1 LAAICDAAR
10 LLVKAVRAGLFWPPV
25 QGGGAIIAAHPLQSP
40 ARRRTFRAHGIH
52 EDDMREIYR
61 SWLDDDDD
69 DEEKGRQPDMP
80 MSAGPVQNALFK
92 SRTVLV
98 FGEIDMRL
106 AERVTAQITALAAEN
121 DKPIRLIINSP
132 GGHVESGDTIH
143 DMIRFCG
150 VEVKAIGTGWVAS
163 AGAHIFLGAKKE
175 NRLCLPNTRFLL
187 HQPAGGMRGQASD
200 IQIEA
205 EQIIKMRDRVNRMIA
220 KETGQTVERIVKDTQ
235 RNFWM
240 SAEEAVDYGIVSR
253 IITDTAE
260 V

>member
-1 LAAICDAAR
+1 MTKWTA
-10 LLVKAVRAGLFWPPV
+10 
-25 QGGGAIIAAHPLQSP
+25 
-40 ARRRTFRAHGIH
+40 
-52 EDDMREIYR
+52 
-61 SWLDDDDD
+61 WLDEDD
-69 DEEKGRQPDMP
+69 DEDKGRQPDMP
-80 MSAGPVQNALFK
+80 MTSGPVQNALFK

-106 AERVTAQITALAAEN
+106 AERVTAKLTALAAES
-121 DKPIRLIINSP
+121 DDPIRVIINSP

-150 VEVKAIGTGWVAS
+150 PVVKVIGTGWVAS

-187 HQPAGGMRGQASD
+187 HQPAGGARGQASD

-205 EQIIKMRDRVNRMIA
+205 QEILKMRDRVNRMIA
-220 KETGQTVERIVKDTQ
+220 EETGQMIDKINQDTR

-240 SAEEAVDYGIVSR
+240 NAEEAIEYGLVSR
-253 IITDTAE
+253 IIKNTSE

>member
-1 LAAICDAAR
+1 
-10 LLVKAVRAGLFWPPV
+10 
-25 QGGGAIIAAHPLQSP
+25 
-40 ARRRTFRAHGIH
+40 
-52 EDDMREIYR
+52 MREIYR
-61 SWLDDDDD
+61 NYLDEDGEE
-69 DEEKGRQPDMP
+69 DEDKGRQPDMP
-80 MSAGPVQNALFK
+80 MTAGPVQNALFK
-92 SRTVLV
+92 SRTVLI

-106 AERVTAQITALAAEN
+106 AERVTAQIPVFSSEN
-121 DKPIRLIINSP
+121 EKPIRVIINSP
-132 GGHVESGDTIH
+132 GGHIESGDTIH

-150 VEVKAIGTGWVAS
+150 VEVKVIGTGWVAS

-220 KETGQTVERIVKDTQ
+220 HETGQTVERIVKDTQ

-240 SAEEAVDYGIVSR
+240 SAEEAKDYGLVAR
-253 IITDTAE
+253 IIHDTTE

>member
-1 LAAICDAAR
+1 M
-10 LLVKAVRAGLFWPPV
+10 K
-25 QGGGAIIAAHPLQSP
+25 
-40 ARRRTFRAHGIH
+40 
-52 EDDMREIYR
+52 M
-61 SWLDDDDD
+61 
-69 DEEKGRQPDMP
+69 
-80 MSAGPVQNALFK
+80 
-92 SRTVLV
+92 
-98 FGEIDMRL
+98 
-106 AERVTAQITALAAEN
+106 AERVTAQLLAYAETEG
-121 DKPIRLIINSP
+121 DIRVIINSP

-150 VEVKAIGTGWVAS
+150 VEVKMIGTGWAPI
-163 AGAHIFLGAKKE
+163 AGAHIFLGPKKE
-175 NRLCLPNTRFLL
+175 NRLCLPNPRFLL

-240 SAEEAVDYGIVSR
+240 SAEEAKDYGLVSR
-253 IITDTAE
+253 IINDTSE

>member
-1 LAAICDAAR
+1 MTYWTA
-10 LLVKAVRAGLFWPPV
+10 LLD
-25 QGGGAIIAAHPLQSP
+25 
-40 ARRRTFRAHGIH
+40 
-52 EDDMREIYR
+52 E
-61 SWLDDDDD
+61 DD
-69 DEEKGRQPDMP
+69 DEEKGRAPDMP
-80 MSAGPVQNALFK
+80 LTAGPVQNALFK

-106 AERVTAQITALAAEN
+106 AERVTAQLTALAAQN
-121 DKPIRLIINSP
+121 DDPIRVVINSP

-150 VEVKAIGTGWVAS
+150 PLVKVIGTGWVAS

-187 HQPAGGMRGQASD
+187 HQPAGGARGQASD

-205 EQIIKMRDRVNRMIA
+205 QEILKMRDRVNRMISE
-220 KETGQTVERIVKDTQ
+220 ETGQTIERINQDTR

-240 SAEEAVDYGIVSR
+240 SAEEAVEYGLVSR
-253 IITDTAE
+253 IIKNTSE

>member
-1 LAAICDAAR
+1 
-10 LLVKAVRAGLFWPPV
+10 
-25 QGGGAIIAAHPLQSP
+25 
-40 ARRRTFRAHGIH
+40 
-52 EDDMREIYR
+52 MREIYR
-61 SWLDDDDD
+61 NWLDDEDGD
-69 DEEKGRQPDMP
+69 DEDKGRQPDMP
-80 MSAGPVQNALFK
+80 MTAGPVQNALFK

-106 AERVTAQITALAAEN
+106 AERVTAQITAFAAE
-121 DKPIRLIINSP
+121 DEKKPIRVIINSP
-132 GGHVESGDTIH
+132 GGHVESGDTVH

-150 VEVKAIGTGWVAS
+150 APVKVIGTGWVAS

-187 HQPAGGMRGQASD
+187 HQPAGGVRGQASD

-205 EQIIKMRDRVNRMIA
+205 EEIIKMQDRVNRMIA
-220 KETGQTVERIVKDTQ
+220 QETGQSFEKVVKDTQ

-240 SAEEAVDYGIVSR
+240 SAEEAVAYGLVGK
-253 IITDTAE
+253 IITDASE